1 MNKYNTLFRQML
13 DVVGRSRFNSL
24 VKSHHPDKCCNRNA
38 SWMQFL
44 AMLYAQVTDA
54 NGLRSIEGDRIIR
67 FTGCKASRDCPDE
80 LRLIK
85 STDPKTGKSIEI
97 LTNMKGHSAKF
108 IAGLYKKRWEVE
120 LFFKA
125 SKHSEIMQMLCV
137 SYYFSLCLLSSSS

>member
-1 MNKYNTLFRQML
+1 MQHERRGSLSSWAGE
-13 DVVGRSRFNSL
+13 VVREI
-24 VKSHHPDKCCNRNA
+24 P
-38 SWMQFL
+38 
-44 AMLYAQVTDA
+44 VTDK
-54 NGLRSIEGDRIIR
+54 NIEWDRIIR
-67 FTGCKASRDCPDE
+67 FTGCKTSRDCPDE